1 MVTKSFT
8 QAILAVLFGV
18 VTMLHA
24 QEIRP
29 IAPTCDEN
37 VNGKMMHRAGV
48 FGRVESWLGVKA
60 NPILHN
66 RHWSYGN
73 HSYQR
78 PFGSYTQYLLHT
90 QQWNGVADRLVL
102 YRYDFEDVRSA
113 KLNFRGRYQLQKIAS
128 TAIPAG
134 LPITIQPSGVSNTL
148 DRQRQAEVS
157 SRLKELGFEA
167 EAFMVDIGHPQ
178 TPGLDGVEAQSIWM
192 KQVRPN
198 VPHRSDREPS
208 RSKGP
213 SSSIWDGIGP

>member
-8 QAILAVLFGV
+8 QALLAVLFGG

-29 IAPTCDEN
+29 IAPNCDEN

-48 FGRVESWLGVKA
+48 FGRVESWLG
-60 NPILHN
+60 
-66 RHWSYGN
+66 

-157 SRLKELGFEA
+157 SRLKELGFAA

-208 RSKGP
+208 RRKGP
-213 SSSIWDGIGP
+213 SSIWDGIGP

>member
-8 QAILAVLFGV
+8 QALLAVLFGG
-18 VTMLHA
+18 VTVLHA

-29 IAPTCDEN
+29 IAPNCDEN

-113 KLNFRGRYQLQKIAS
+113 KLNFRGR
-128 TAIPAG
+128 
-134 LPITIQPSGVSNTL
+134 
-148 DRQRQAEVS
+148 
-157 SRLKELGFEA
+157 
-167 EAFMVDIGHPQ
+167 
-178 TPGLDGVEAQSIWM
+178 
-192 KQVRPN
+192 
-198 VPHRSDREPS
+198 
-208 RSKGP
+208 
-213 SSSIWDGIGP
+213 